1 MVDLKVNLSGFELD
15 NPVIPASGTFG
26 YGFEFKD
33 FYDINILGSIS
44 LKGTTKEARYGNPTP
59 RIAETPNGMINSVGL
74 QNPGI
79 DKVVK
84 EELVKL
90 KSFFSKKAI
99 ANVCGFSLEEYVEVA
114 KRFDEC
120 DNIGLLEIN
129 LSCPNVKHGG
139 IGFGTNPEN
148 VYSITKAI
156 KEQVKKPV
164 YVKLTPNVTDI
175 TEIAKAAE
183 NAGADGV
190 SLINT
195 SLGMRIDLNK
205 RKPILANVKGGFSGR
220 AIFPLALRCVYDV
233 YNAVKIPI
241 IGIGGIATAENVIE
255 MMYAGAT
262 AVQVGAEN
270 LVNPYACKDIIED
283 LPRVMQKYK
292 IEKLTDIIGV
302 AHNG

>member
-1 MVDLKVNLSGFELD
+1 MVDLKVNLCGLELD
-15 NPVIPASGTFG
+15 NPIIPASGTFG

-33 FYDINILGSIS
+33 FYDLNILGSIS
-44 LKGTTKEARYGNPTP
+44 LKGTTKEPRYGNPTP

-79 DKVVK
+79 DKVVS

-90 KSFFSKKAI
+90 RGFFKKKAI
-99 ANVCGFSLEEYVEVA
+99 ANACGFSTEEYVEVS

-120 DNIGLLEIN
+120 NEIGIIEVN

-139 IGFGTNPEN
+139 IGFGTNPDN
-148 VYSITKAI
+148 VYNVTKAI
-156 KEQVKKPV
+156 KEQVKKPIF
-164 YVKLTPNVTDI
+164 VKLTPNVTDI

-183 NAGADGV
+183 SAGADGL

-233 YNAVKIPI
+233 YSAVKIPI
-241 IGIGGIATAENVIE
+241 IGIGGVATAGNVIE

-270 LVNPYACKDIIED
+270 LINPYACKDIIED
-283 LPRVMQKYK
+283 LPRVMQKYI

>member
-1 MVDLKVNLSGFELD
+1 MVDLKVNLCGLELD
-15 NPVIPASGTFG
+15 NPIIPASGTFG

-33 FYDINILGSIS
+33 FYDLNILGSIS
-44 LKGTTKEARYGNPTP
+44 LKGTTKEPRYGNPTP

-79 DKVVK
+79 DKVVS

-90 KSFFSKKAI
+90 RGFFKKKAI
-99 ANVCGFSLEEYVEVA
+99 ANACGFSTEEYVEVS

-120 DNIGLLEIN
+120 NEIGIIEVN

-139 IGFGTNPEN
+139 IGFGTNPDN
-148 VYSITKAI
+148 VYNVTKAI

-164 YVKLTPNVTDI
+164 FVKLTPNVTDI

-183 NAGADGV
+183 SAGADGL

-205 RKPILANVKGGFSGR
+205 RKPILANIKGGFSGR

-233 YNAVKIPI
+233 YSAVKIPI

-270 LVNPYACKDIIED
+270 LINPYACKDIIED

>member
-1 MVDLKVNLSGFELD
+1 
-15 NPVIPASGTFG
+15 
-26 YGFEFKD
+26 
-33 FYDINILGSIS
+33 
-44 LKGTTKEARYGNPTP
+44 
-59 RIAETPNGMINSVGL
+59 
-74 QNPGI
+74 
-79 DKVVK
+79 
-84 EELVKL
+84 
-90 KSFFSKKAI
+90 
-99 ANVCGFSLEEYVEVA
+99 
-114 KRFDEC
+114 
-120 DNIGLLEIN
+120 
-129 LSCPNVKHGG
+129 
-139 IGFGTNPEN
+139 
-148 VYSITKAI
+148 
-156 KEQVKKPV
+156 
-164 YVKLTPNVTDI
+164 LTPNVTDI

-183 NAGADGV
+183 SAGADGL

-205 RKPILANVKGGFSGR
+205 RKPILANIKGGFSGR

-233 YNAVKIPI
+233 YSAVKIPI

-270 LVNPYACKDIIED
+270 LINPYACKDIIVD

>member
-1 MVDLKVNLSGFELD
+1 MVDLKVNLCGLELD
-15 NPVIPASGTFG
+15 NPIIPASGTFG

-33 FYDINILGSIS
+33 FYDLNILGSIS
-44 LKGTTKEARYGNPTP
+44 LKGTTKEPRYGNPTP

-79 DKVVK
+79 DKVVS

-90 KSFFSKKAI
+90 RGFFKKKAI
-99 ANVCGFSLEEYVEVA
+99 ANACGFSTEEYVEVS

-120 DNIGLLEIN
+120 NEIGIIEVN

-139 IGFGTNPEN
+139 IGFGTNPDN
-148 VYSITKAI
+148 VYNVTKAI
-156 KEQVKKPV
+156 KEQVKKPIFI
-164 YVKLTPNVTDI
+164 KLTPNVTDI

-183 NAGADGV
+183 SAGADGL

-233 YNAVKIPI
+233 YSAVKIPI
-241 IGIGGIATAENVIE
+241 IGIGGVATAENVIE

-270 LVNPYACKDIIED
+270 LINPYACKDIIED
-283 LPRVMQKYK
+283 LPRVMQKYR

>member
-1 MVDLKVNLSGFELD
+1 MVDLKVNLCGLELD
-15 NPVIPASGTFG
+15 NPIIPASGTFG

-33 FYDINILGSIS
+33 FYDLNILGSIS
-44 LKGTTKEARYGNPTP
+44 LKGTTKEPRYGNPTP

-79 DKVVK
+79 DKVVS

-90 KSFFSKKAI
+90 RGFFKKKAI
-99 ANVCGFSLEEYVEVA
+99 ANACGFSTEEYVEVS

-120 DNIGLLEIN
+120 NEIGIIEVN

-139 IGFGTNPEN
+139 IGFGTNPDN
-148 VYSITKAI
+148 VYNVTKAI

-164 YVKLTPNVTDI
+164 FVKLTPNVTDI

-183 NAGADGV
+183 SAGADGL

-233 YNAVKIPI
+233 YSAVKIPI

-270 LVNPYACKDIIED
+270 LINPYACKDIIED

>member
-1 MVDLKVNLSGFELD
+1 MVDLKVNLCGLELD
-15 NPVIPASGTFG
+15 NPIIPASGTFG

-33 FYDINILGSIS
+33 FYDLNILGSIS
-44 LKGTTKEARYGNPTP
+44 LKGTTKEPRYGNPTP

-79 DKVVK
+79 DKVVS

-90 KSFFSKKAI
+90 RGFFKKKAI
-99 ANVCGFSLEEYVEVA
+99 ANACGFSTEEYVEVS

-120 DNIGLLEIN
+120 NEIGIIEVN

-139 IGFGTNPEN
+139 IGFGTNPDN
-148 VYSITKAI
+148 VYNVTKAI
-156 KEQVKKPV
+156 KEQVKKPIFI
-164 YVKLTPNVTDI
+164 KLTPNVTDI

-183 NAGADGV
+183 SAGADGL

-233 YNAVKIPI
+233 YSAVNTP
-241 IGIGGIATAENVIE
+241 
-255 MMYAGAT
+255 
-262 AVQVGAEN
+262 
-270 LVNPYACKDIIED
+270 
-283 LPRVMQKYK
+283 
-292 IEKLTDIIGV
+292 
-302 AHNG
+302 